1 MTPALELLGGDTL
14 VVSPSQLETLKT
26 CPRMWLYRYLHRRV
40 KVGVFAARD
49 GGKAFDAAMNLRYTT
64 LGSAPVIAGGD
75 IETQMKAAIDDGFA
89 GLDLLEEYRTPVLY
103 KTVLDAYNKQWGRE
117 PFDVI
122 GVQVP
127 MAVPLGT
134 VHNFQSRIN
143 VVLQGIPDML
153 VRLPDGNTYV
163 WDSKTMNDWS
173 DRKLVEWENNSQ
185 TKAYAW
191 GFQELAR
198 LHPEL
203 GLPERISGFML
214 NAIIIRKPSDSTRVK
229 LPRIEFRRPIFL
241 YTQEQ
246 LEEWR
251 IDTLAWIGMAL
262 QWVADDHFPQN
273 EKSCANHY
281 GKACP
286 YLGVCTFP
294 KRQREMILA
303 SDEYRDYEHAPQF
316 ATVGASKIVVDKPSC
331 LA

>member
-1 MTPALELLGGDTL
+1 MTPKLSLLGGDTL
-14 VVSPSQLETLKT
+14 VISPSQLEEIKR
-26 CPRMWLYRYLHRRV
+26 CPRAWLYRYIFRRV
-40 KVGVFAARD
+40 KVGAHGARE
-49 GGKAFDAAMNLRYTT
+49 GGKAFDAAMNMRYTK
-64 LGSAPVIAGGD
+64 LGSSPVLAGS
-75 IETQMKAAIDDGFA
+75 ELEHAMKQAIDDGFA
-89 GLDLLEEYRTPVLY
+89 GLDLPLEEYRTPVLY
-103 KTVLDAYNKQWGRE
+103 KSVLDAYNQQWGRE
-117 PFDVI
+117 AFEVV

-127 MAVPLGT
+127 LAVPLG
-134 VHNFQSRIN
+134 VVAGVQ

-153 VRLPDGNTYV
+153 VRQPDGQVYV

-185 TKAYAW
+185 TKSYAW

-203 GLPERISGFML
+203 GLPERIAGFML
-214 NAIIIRKPSDSTRVK
+214 NAIIIRKPSDSPRVK
-229 LPRIEFRRPIFL
+229 LPRIEFRRPVFL

-251 IDTLAWIGMAL
+251 TDALAWIGMAL
-262 QWVADDHFPQN
+262 QWVANDHFPQN

-294 KRQREMILA
+294 KHQREMILG
-303 SDEYRDYEHAPQF
+303 SDEYGDYEKGPLQSP
-316 ATVGASKIVVDKPSC
+316 TLI
-331 LA
+331 

>member
-1 MTPALELLGGDTL
+1 MTPPLPLLDDNTF

-40 KVGVFAARD
+40 KVGAFGAKD

-64 LGSAPVIAGGD
+64 LGNSPVLAGS
-75 IETQMKAAIDDGFA
+75 ELEHAMHAAIDNGFA
-89 GLDLLEEYRTPVLY
+89 GLDLPLEEYRTPVLY

-117 PFDVI
+117 PFDVL

-127 MAVPLGT
+127 MAVPLG
-134 VHNFQSRIN
+134 HIRNPLENDFQPHIN

-173 DRKLVEWENNSQ
+173 DRKLADWENNSQ

-203 GLPERISGFML
+203 GLPARVAGFML
-214 NAIIIRKPSDSTRVK
+214 NAIIIRKPSDSPRVK
-229 LPRIEFRRPIFL
+229 LPRIEFRRPVFL
-241 YTQEQ
+241 YTPEQ
-246 LEEWR
+246 LDEWR
-251 IDTLAWIGMAL
+251 ADALAWISMAL
-262 QWVADDHFPQN
+262 QWVANDHFPQN

-281 GKACP
+281 GRACP

-294 KRQREMILA
+294 ARQREMILA
-303 SDEYRDYEHAPQF
+303 SDEYRDYERSPAF
-316 ATVGASKIVVDKPSC
+316 AVV
-331 LA
+331 